1 MPLPSLLSLRG
12 KESHMPEKIFIF
24 DTTLRD
30 GEQTPGASLNVE
42 EKLQIARALELLNVD
57 VIEAGFPFAS
67 PGDFQAVRA
76 VAREIR
82 TPQIA
87 ALARAFEKDID
98 AAWEAVK
105 EATNP
110 RIHTFISTSDIHLQH
125 QMRKSREEVLEMAVA
140 AVKHA
145 ARYTANVEF
154 SAMDA
159 SRSDLDYVAR
169 VFTAVIE
176 AGAKTVNF
184 PDTVGYAI
192 PHEFGAKIKY
202 LMEHIPNIH
211 KAVISV
217 HCHNDLGLAVANTLA
232 AMVNGAR
239 QAEVTI
245 NGLGERAGNASLEE
259 VVMALATRKDLFD
272 YYSEV
277 VTQYIYPTSRLT
289 RKLTGVVVQPNKAI
303 VGANAFAHESG
314 IHQDGV
320 LKEASTF
327 EIMTPTTVG
336 IKESK
341 LPLGKLSGR
350 HAFKNKLAEMGYY
363 LSDEELNRTFKRFK
377 ELADRKK
384 TVFDDDLVSIVETEV
399 LYKSVPEY
407 FRLLDLVV
415 LTGTTVR
422 PNANVRMEVG
432 GEVKS
437 YSGFGDGP
445 VDATYKAITQLAQS
459 KCKLL
464 KFAVSSITGGTEALG
479 EVSVR
484 LEEGGHVVTGQGVDP
499 DVITASARA
508 YINGLNRLRFLKE
521 LGPKL
526 RPEER

>member
-1 MPLPSLLSLRG
+1 
-12 KESHMPEKIFIF
+12 MPEKIYIF

-30 GEQTPGASLNVE
+30 GEQTPGANLNVD
-42 EKLQIARALELLNVD
+42 EKLQIARHLELLNVD
-57 VIEAGFPFAS
+57 IIEAGFPIAS
-67 PGDFQAVRA
+67 RGDFEAVRA

-82 TPQIA
+82 GPQVA
-87 ALARAFEKDID
+87 GLARAFEKDID

-110 RIHTFISTSDIHLQH
+110 RIHTFISTSDIHLKYQIK
-125 QMRKSREEVLEMAVA
+125 KSREEVLEMAVA

-169 VFTAVIE
+169 VFSACID
-176 AGAKTVNF
+176 AGAKVLNF

-211 KAVISV
+211 KAVLSV

-232 AMVNGAR
+232 AVMNGVR
-239 QAEVTI
+239 QVEVTI
-245 NGLGERAGNASLEE
+245 NGIGERAGNASLEE
-259 VVMALATRKDLFD
+259 VVMALATRKDLFA
-272 YYSEV
+272 YYTDI

-289 RKLTGVVVQPNKAI
+289 SKLSGVPVQPNKAV

-336 IKESK
+336 IKKSS

-350 HAFKNKLAEMGYY
+350 HAFKKKLQEMGYY
-363 LSDEELNRTFKRFK
+363 LGDDELNRVFFRFK
-377 ELADRKK
+377 DLADRKK
-384 TVFDDDLVSIVETEV
+384 SVFDEDLTSLVETEV
-399 LYKSVPEY
+399 IYKSVPEH
-407 FRLLDLVV
+407 FKLMDLVV
-415 LTGTTVR
+415 LTGTMVKPSATVK
-422 PNANVRMEVG
+422 MEVG
-432 GEVKS
+432 GVLHS
-437 YSGFGDGP
+437 FSSFGDGP
-445 VDATYKAITQLAQS
+445 IDATYKAITHVAQS
-459 KCKLL
+459 KCRLL
-464 KFAVSSITGGTEALG
+464 KFAVTAITGGTEALG

-484 LEEGGHVVTGQGVDP
+484 LEDGGHIVTGQGVDP
-499 DVITASARA
+499 DVVTAGARA
-508 YINGLNRLRFLKE
+508 YINGLNRLHFLKQ
-521 LGPKL
+521 LGPRGAK
-526 RPEER
+526 PEKM

>member
-1 MPLPSLLSLRG
+1 
-12 KESHMPEKIFIF
+12 MPEKIVIF

-30 GEQTPGASLNVE
+30 GEQTPGASLNVD
-42 EKLQIARALELLNVD
+42 EKLQIARHLELLQVD
-57 VIEAGFPFAS
+57 VIEAGFPIAS
-67 PGDFQAVRA
+67 RGDFEAVKA

-82 TPQIA
+82 GCQIA
-87 ALARAFEKDID
+87 GLARAFEKDID
-98 AAWEAVK
+98 AAWEAIK
-105 EATNP
+105 EATAP
-110 RIHTFISTSDIHLQH
+110 RIHTFISTSDIHLKY
-125 QMRKSREEVLEMAVA
+125 QMKKSREEVLEMAVA

-159 SRSDLDYVAR
+159 SRSDLAYVAQ
-169 VFTAVIE
+169 VFSAVID

-192 PHEFGAKIKY
+192 PQEFGAKIRY
-202 LMEHIPNIH
+202 LVEHIPNIH

-232 AMVNGAR
+232 AIMNGAR

-272 YYSEV
+272 YYTDI

-289 RKLTGVVVQPNKAI
+289 SKLTGVVVQPNKAI
-303 VGANAFAHESG
+303 VGTNAFAHESG

-336 IKESK
+336 IKKST

-350 HAFKNKLAEMGYY
+350 HAFKKKLQEMGYY
-363 LSDEELNRTFKRFK
+363 LGDEELNRVFVQFKN
-377 ELADRKK
+377 LADRKK
-384 TVFDDDLVSIVETEV
+384 TVFDEDLVSLVETEV
-399 LYKSVPEY
+399 LYKSVPEH
-407 FRLLDLVV
+407 FRLVDLIV
-415 LTGTTVR
+415 LTGTMVK
-422 PNANVRMEVG
+422 PNATVKMEVA
-432 GEVKS
+432 GEPKS
-437 YSGFGDGP
+437 HSAFGDGP
-445 VDATYKAITQLAQS
+445 IDATYKAITHLAGS
-459 KCKLL
+459 KCRLL
-464 KFAVSSITGGTEALG
+464 KFSVSSITGGTEALG

-484 LEEGGHVVTGQGVDP
+484 LEDDGHIVTGQGVDP
-499 DVITASARA
+499 DIVTASARA
-508 YINGLNRLRFLKE
+508 YINGLNRLHFVKK
-521 LGPKL
+521 LGTKG
-526 RPEER
+526 RKPEEM